1 MIDLGK
7 RVRLIHRS
15 TGSTKMTGY
24 LRNITSDYY
33 TIQSQKG
40 YLKILPVDTYI
51 MIQDNKKVKH
61 DKNRLKFQLLLE
73 MLDN

>member
-7 RVRLIHRS
+7 RVRIVHRT

-24 LRNITSDYY
+24 LRKITSDYY

-40 YLKILPVDTYI
+40 YMKILPVDTYI
-51 MIQDNKKVKH
+51 MIQDNKKVKL
-61 DKNRLKFQLLLE
+61 DKNRRKFQLLLE